1 MDVMTPYVPAVELI
15 YRSLAQPK
23 PAGTEP
29 SSVEAPPAIELTRA
43 DVDLII
49 HRECLATPEE
59 LQEIIARAKD
69 YKLTDGER
77 NQLGVDLSICVA
89 QCGRQ
94 INGRREDPSA
104 RFIRDLGYALTPFGL
119 LPERAWFQTV
129 LQTATKAIAV
139 CRRHL
144 PAQCSSWKE
153 ARENLYSVRQSFEEK
168 SPESWAA
175 LRVWEA
181 LEEIEP
187 SSRPERTGIAE

>member
-1 MDVMTPYVPAVELI
+1 MIPTPYILPVELI
-15 YRSLAQPK
+15 YRELARPK
-23 PAGTEP
+23 PEDAKP
-29 SSVEAPPAIELTRA
+29 ASVAVVKPLTRT
-43 DVDLII
+43 DVDAIL
-49 HRECLATPEE
+49 HRKRLATAEE

-89 QCGRQ
+89 QRARQ

-104 RFIRDLGYALTPFGL
+104 RFILDLGYALTPFGL
-119 LPERAWFQTV
+119 LPERGWFQSE
-129 LQTATKAIAV
+129 LQTATKAIAA

-144 PAQCSSWKE
+144 PPQCSCWRE
-153 ARENLYSVRQSFEEK
+153 ARASLYSIRESFGER

-181 LEEIEP
+181 LEEIEL
-187 SSRPERTGIAE
+187 SSRPDSGRE